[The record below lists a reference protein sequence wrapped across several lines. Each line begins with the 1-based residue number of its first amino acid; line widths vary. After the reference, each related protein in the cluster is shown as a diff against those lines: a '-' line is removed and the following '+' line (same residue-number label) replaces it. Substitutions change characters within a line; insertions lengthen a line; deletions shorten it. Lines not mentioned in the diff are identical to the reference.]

1 MAVSTGI
8 GFDLSAALAQA
19 DKLDKYMD
27 KWAKQSESISANM
40 RQAMTAKANN
50 DMQGFTDALSKASS
64 ALSQLSGM
72 KLSPDVDSSKV
83 SELANILSG
92 VIDTMTTMSKLPLF
106 DTQGIYN
113 TNKGLGETSATLSG
127 IRDKISGLK
136 KEWEDMEKFSA
147 PVNKKTGKAFGV
159 NTKTYQQAEAD
170 YKASI
175 EKRLQ
180 EEIEK
185 EAIAKKEL
193 DWAKKT
199 QDEKAAYIQKKLNEI
214 LKAEQKNVDE
224 VRREYSR
231 LLSDLGKVETRKK
244 QYAEAESAGKE
255 AGIAVSP
262 EVQTQYQ
269 EVLRQEQNLV
279 ERKKEIETQYWSEV
293 TDIAERFVLQQS
305 QKEIEEFK
313 RRAQEKK
320 KIDDAQFESYLKTSE
335 GAISLSDDA
344 KSINEEKEAI
354 KYLIQARDNLSK
366 STANYD
372 TIIADLNN
380 RIQKHRISVEELT
393 KAEQNENTLQPKIR
407 NEYAQLLKEMDK
419 IAEAKKR
426 LSETDAYKDGN
437 AESLADMNAL
447 DARYNDLAQRRLA
460 IEQNAQGQLDEVVRQ
475 HEATRAQESINATIK
490 EEEEKKRIREEYAK
504 KYGAMSST
512 DAQSVIGGSK
522 ATENLRQAEKA
533 VQDLKEARAKLNRGD
548 ADYKRTLD
556 ALNKEIARQEKNI
569 DRIVNAERRRA
580 EAQRLLQQRQTAQR
594 ETYAG
599 ALEYSRQAKSIT
611 ELSNSIKY
619 LDAARK
625 KEDLSTKEGR
635 NNYDKLTA
643 VLEKQQKQYDKLTGK
658 IQKNT
663 ASLVDTAG
671 QLKRAFTLIFSLS
684 QIRGYFNQLVQIRG
698 EFEMQHRSLQVLLQ
712 DQDKAN
718 EIWDKTVALAIKS
731 PFRVKDLVTYT
742 KQLAAY
748 RVESDKLYDT
758 TRMLADVSAGL
769 GVDMNRLILAF
780 GQVKAANFLRG
791 TELRQFSE
799 AGVNMLDELAKKFS
813 EVQGRAVSVG
823 EVFEMVSKRMV
834 SFKDVEEIF
843 QKITSEGGMFYQMQ
857 EKQSATLQGMIMNL
871 RDSIDVML
879 NEIGI
884 SSDNTL
890 KKIVSKTKELVDN
903 WRNLMPYVT
912 AAMGAMAGN
921 VTAKSI
927 SKIVDLTKEAVKWM
941 KAFHTTRR
949 LATATTPWGLLGTS
963 IGLVTGYI
971 IGLVNK
977 TNEFKAAMNEVE
989 NNVRKQLRES
999 IDTYRKLVQTVQDVT
1014 KTEKERSTA
1023 MSNLKSKYAEIL
1035 PDMELERDY
1044 IEALGT
1050 NYDKANQAMFAYYD
1064 AKAKAQKKDRIENI
1078 YEEDISNRLA
1088 KIQSAT
1094 LKSIQTRGRGGEKMK
1109 DIMASYSDAIIA
1121 NVIEDAKNGLVEID
1135 EIYNEIIT
1143 RLSKFSGLDETSVR
1157 FSLPTTMVDMLDGL
1171 QKTLRKRAEALESIP
1186 GMIYETY
1193 DEQLAADWKN
1203 SETEKIHAVMDAYS
1217 SLIRVYEQ
1225 YAKMSDEERSK
1236 IIKVDGKEMSQ
1247 EQAIVADSRKIIGQL
1262 PAEMQSY
1269 IPLLDDT
1276 VKEMIEIA
1284 RKGSFEFA
1292 SSTQMMQQA
1301 FINSI
1306 IPIAEESAKQA
1317 DGLGAGA
1324 AKRMVD
1330 NFLEELGK
1338 SATRLDMTD
1347 FQNSM
1352 IKGIQLISDKF
1363 KVNIDEFDKFIPKT
1377 EEAVSEIRERLNAEI
1392 TAMSEELEAWKNSL
1406 KPDIEMSE
1414 EERSKFMLYDPQKM
1428 DDIETRLLPAYKE
1441 LAQLLG
1447 ANLKKDEESSK
1458 KAKESLSTRIK
1469 LIEDMYNAY
1478 LQANKLL
1485 SKPLSIEQVN
1495 KAFADTFKDA
1505 FEGTGINLTG
1515 LVIDKEKLAELQEAG
1530 TESGKVFSDAMLSE
1544 MNKMADE
1551 GTYIRD
1557 FVDETIEFIKEN
1569 EGKPILTAKDVEGFR
1584 KGYTL
1589 GFGEYDR
1596 YKDTGKKI
1604 QKGDT
1609 ITEEEALKR
1618 LSEVILPEYKEK
1630 LNEVLDA
1637 NRDLIFTQK
1646 QYTALLDL
1654 TYQGD
1659 KAAATNLIKYAKDEA
1674 AGLEH
1679 IASIQEKIKNAF
1691 GEDEAERFADS
1702 FISKFKEA
1710 ETVYDRI
1717 AILLETMN
1725 LTVNGGK
1732 ISETLYKGMQQRSDK
1747 RAALFSGELETV
1759 KLLQKASID
1768 ISEIDFTNIEG
1779 VISVL
1784 ERLVPLAEKDGK
1796 EAVLKLKKEISN
1808 WKAKIGLSVS
1818 EEDKRK
1824 LFQEVQEMFDQ
1835 FDLAKELKGMGF
1847 SEGLMNSLFNIEY
1860 LDLDELRQKMI
1871 DEFSK
1876 GAGKQESELLEQL
1889 KKGFQ
1894 DIDWDVVTSILG
1906 KDQMEELR
1914 KRLEQIGDMVDKQY
1928 QEDAKKY
1935 LEYARAAIGERAKI
1949 KLDELKKIREVED
1962 TFKAREGDSEET
1974 LATKANLRQ
1983 DAIEKIKKESK
1994 EAMNK
1999 LDWDEFQ
2006 KSDMFVNLF
2015 KDLDNASSA
2024 LLAHTIKKLHD
2035 FKEQWKDMPLEDVR
2049 QIVSKLNELEAQLA
2063 ERSPWK
2069 AYAESIEE
2077 VRDAMKSVTF
2087 ESASALSTAQKGGQN
2102 NFFAALEQE
2111 NVFQQEK
2118 RDAALEEAHIIETVL
2133 RLKQNMATEE
2143 DNILATQEEYQ
2154 SYRKQDIADLETSL
2168 AVNQAI
2174 ADSAQDTLDINQRLL
2189 SNRTKQQKALLKQAS
2204 VLKESQQMA
2213 SDLYGAFKDLSDV
2226 LGGSDSPEAIFA
2238 DMGASMINTVLST
2251 IQLQIQLRAA
2261 TVEAGT
2267 LAAAINTAMGVV
2279 GFIVMGVQLLVQA
2292 VSAIIS
2298 YGDKKKQAQLDAL
2311 ARKIE
2316 KLQDEFEGLSDA
2328 IDNAWTSDEIQK
2340 YKSELDDV
2348 HEKMIQAQ
2356 KDKIALLEDSKNV
2369 RKGKTDSEE
2378 YKEYEAALKALAE
2391 MEKGYVD
2398 EMANIISTHTAGIFD
2413 DGISAARAFT
2423 DAWHDSFLETG
2434 DGLAGLEDSFDD
2446 MLKNLIRQQATLQIT
2461 GEFAKKWQKEL
2472 SKYIN
2477 EDDLELTKEEA
2488 QKWSEEVRRTL
2499 PALSEAL
2506 ENYLGSLKFSE
2517 GESGLSGLQKGIQ
2530 GITEDTAEIIAAYL
2544 DAIRQYVAMQ
2554 NEQIDMLVSRLDI
2567 NGEENPMLSHLKIIV
2582 TQTTAIKD
2590 LLNSLTRGGHSK
2602 GGVGLKVFMD

>member
-50 DMQGFTDALSKASS
+50 DMQGFTDALSKASA

-72 KLSPDVDSSKV
+72 KLSPNVDSSKV

-92 VIDTMTTMSKLPLF
+92 VIDTMNTMSKLSLF

-175 EKRLQ
+175 EKQLQ
-180 EEIEK
+180 AEIEK

-313 RRAQEKK
+313 RRAQEEK
-320 KIDDAQFESYLKTSE
+320 KIYDDEWEKYLKTPE
-335 GAISLSDDA
+335 GAMELSDDA

-354 KYLIQARDNLSK
+354 KYLVQARDNLSK
-366 STANYD
+366 STADYD

-419 IAEAKKR
+419 IAEAKQR
-426 LSETDAYKDGN
+426 LSETKSYKDGN
-437 AESLADMNAL
+437 EQAIADMNAL
-447 DARYNDLAQRRLA
+447 DARYNDLAQRRLT

-475 HEATRAQESINATIK
+475 HEAARAQESINATIK

-504 KYGAMSST
+504 KYGAISST
-512 DAQSVIGGSK
+512 DVQKVIGGSK

-533 VQDLKEARAKLNRGD
+533 VQDLKEARAKLNKGD

-556 ALNKEIARQEKNI
+556 ALNKEITRQEKNI

-658 IQKNT
+658 MQKNT

-791 TELRQFSE
+791 CLGYGTPILLYNGDVKEVQDIVIGDKLINENGEIVNVLKLIRGRETMFLVEQVSGLGERVSYRVNRNHILTLWNVQEQQIEDVYVYDYLRNKDAYLGFRVVDGKREYYDIEVTKDRIDDYYGFVLDGNKRFRLSDGTITHNTELRQFSE

-927 SKIVDLTKEAVKWM
+927 SKIVDLTKEAVKWI

-1078 YEEDISNRLA
+1078 YEEDISNRVA

-1094 LKSIQTRGRGGEKMK
+1094 LRSIRTRGLGGDKMET
-1109 DIMASYSDAIIA
+1109 IMSSYSDAIIA
-1121 NVIEDAKNGLVEID
+1121 DVVEGAKNGLVEID
-1135 EIYNEIIT
+1135 KIYDEIVE
-1143 RLSKFSGLDETSVR
+1143 RLSKFSGLDEAAVR
-1157 FSLPTTMVDMLDGL
+1157 LSLPSGNWIVWGEL

-1217 SLIRVYEQ
+1217 SLIRVYEK

-1317 DGLGAGA
+1317 EGLGAGA

-1414 EERSKFMLYDPQKM
+1414 EERSKFMLYDPKKM

-1447 ANLKKDEESSK
+1447 AALKEEK
-1458 KAKESLSTRIK
+1458 GAGNGGRDVRL
-1469 LIEDMYNAY
+1469 
-1478 LQANKLL
+1478 
-1485 SKPLSIEQVN
+1485 
-1495 KAFADTFKDA
+1495 
-1505 FEGTGINLTG
+1505 
-1515 LVIDKEKLAELQEAG
+1515 EKLKRIIEVIKGMNREYEKLNK
-1530 TESGKVFSDAMLSE
+1530 TFSSEKSIQDVLS
-1544 MNKMADE
+1544 A
-1551 GTYIRD
+1551 
-1557 FVDETIEFIKEN
+1557 
-1569 EGKPILTAKDVEGFR
+1569 
-1584 KGYTL
+1584 
-1589 GFGEYDR
+1589 
-1596 YKDTGKKI
+1596 YKDTI
-1604 QKGDT
+1604 
-1609 ITEEEALKR
+1609 EE
-1618 LSEVILPEYKEK
+1618 IG
-1630 LNEVLDA
+1630 LD
-1637 NRDLIFTQK
+1637 
-1646 QYTALLDL
+1646 
-1654 TYQGD
+1654 
-1659 KAAATNLIKYAKDEA
+1659 
-1674 AGLEH
+1674 
-1679 IASIQEKIKNAF
+1679 
-1691 GEDEAERFADS
+1691 
-1702 FISKFKEA
+1702 ISK
-1710 ETVYDRI
+1710 
-1717 AILLETMN
+1717 
-1725 LTVNGGK
+1725 
-1732 ISETLYKGMQQRSDK
+1732 
-1747 RAALFSGELETV
+1747 
-1759 KLLQKASID
+1759 
-1768 ISEIDFTNIEG
+1768 IDFTTKAGTADALKMLLGDPQYAADKYALEIRRAFSLVASEVNIAAG
-1779 VISVL
+1779 DL
-1784 ERLVPLAEKDGK
+1784 L
-1796 EAVLKLKKEISN
+1796 N
-1808 WKAKIGLSVS
+1808 
-1818 EEDKRK
+1818 RK
-1824 LFQEVQEMFDQ
+1824 LFDRVQEMFDQ

-1876 GAGKQESELLEQL
+1876 GAGEQESELLEQL
-1889 KKGFQ
+1889 QRGFQ

-1983 DAIEKIKKESK
+1983 DAIAKIKKESK

-1999 LDWDEFQ
+1999 LDWEEFQ

-2024 LLAHTIKKLHD
+2024 LLDHTIKKLHD

-2118 RDAALEEAHIIETVL
+2118 KDAALEEAHIIETVL

-2154 SYRKQDIADLETSL
+2154 SYRKQDIADLEISL

-2174 ADSAQDTLDINQRLL
+2174 ADSAQDTLYTNQRLL
-2189 SNRTKQQKALLKQAS
+2189 SNRTKQQKALLKQDS

-2238 DMGASMINTVLST
+2238 DMGASMMNTVLNT
-2251 IQLQIQLRAA
+2251 IQLQIQLKAA
-2261 TVEAGT
+2261 KTDAEG
-2267 LAAAINTAMGVV
+2267 LGAAMNTAMSLV

-2316 KLQDEFEGLSDA
+2316 KLQDEFEDLSDA

-2340 YKSELDDV
+2340 YKSELDAV

-2506 ENYLGSLKFSE
+2506 ENYLGSFKFSE